1 MRRTSLQ
8 LVLVIALTC
17 FLQLACSAQ
26 EHKSLPVFEKST
38 RVASSAGGPE
48 LSPLEN
54 AATEPQIRE
63 YLDLSGDADSFRER
77 WVAAVDKN
85 RSIGAPYWPEAFW
98 TDLKAEMQKT
108 DLVPMYVNLFQHGIS
123 RDLMQKVLDAYHRL
137 GKEHFRGSPECFK
150 LGDAEL
156 ALAGDMDTLKLAK
169 TQEVAEK
176 VYDIYRPQ
184 IKAARVAYMAAHPEW
199 KDK

>member
-85 RSIGAPYWPEAFW
+85 RSIGAPYWPEF
-98 TDLKAEMQKT
+98 
-108 DLVPMYVNLFQHGIS
+108 
-123 RDLMQKVLDAYHRL
+123 LD
-137 GKEHFRGSPECFK
+137 
-150 LGDAEL
+150 
-156 ALAGDMDTLKLAK
+156 
-169 TQEVAEK
+169 
-176 VYDIYRPQ
+176 
-184 IKAARVAYMAAHPEW
+184 
-199 KDK
+199 